1 MQGRQ
6 AMLASLPFR
15 YLRPTVKLINS
26 VQNEIIGAFGGV
38 CIQWPFKCNRLYN
51 SAGAAMLEMQ
61 QMPGGG
67 GGGTG
72 VLLVV
77 NCIS

>member
-26 VQNEIIGAFGGV
+26 VQNEIIGAF
-38 CIQWPFKCNRLYN
+38 KCNRLYN

-61 QMPGGG
+61 QMPGEGV
-67 GGGTG
+67 GTG